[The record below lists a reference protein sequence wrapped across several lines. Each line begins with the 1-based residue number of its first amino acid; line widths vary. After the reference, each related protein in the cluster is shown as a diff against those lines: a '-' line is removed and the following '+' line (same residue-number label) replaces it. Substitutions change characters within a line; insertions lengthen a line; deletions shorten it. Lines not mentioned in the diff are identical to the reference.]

1 MLKKIVMGILLIG
14 LVAILFVGGAIRT
27 LDKASGIDQA
37 NGQGNGQTLTGTDD
51 CSDPESQESQ
61 DRQPGNNIAGSGQAG
76 EGQDRVDAWLEFA
89 GTVTD
94 ASAHELVIELDTGE
108 TVSVT
113 GRAWQFAQQNDFTA
127 AAGDSVN
134 LTGFYEGERLEIGEI
149 VNKSTDQT
157 ILIRDENGRP
167 AWSGGRSE
175 S

>member
-1 MLKKIVMGILLIG
+1 MLKKIVLGTLFLG
-14 LVAILFVGGAIRT
+14 LVAVLFVGGAIRT
-27 LDKASGIDQA
+27 LDKASEPDQS

-51 CSDPESQESQ
+51 RSDQESEDD
-61 DRQPGNNIAGSGQAG
+61 DRQPGNNISGSGQAG

-89 GTVTD
+89 GTVTE
-94 ASAHELVIELDTGE
+94 ASAHELAIELDTGE

-113 GRAWQFAQQNDFTA
+113 GRAWQFAQQNEFTA
-127 AAGDSVN
+127 TAGDSVN
-134 LTGFYEGERLEIGEI
+134 LTGFYEGERLEIGKI

-167 AWSGGRSE
+167 AWSGGQRE